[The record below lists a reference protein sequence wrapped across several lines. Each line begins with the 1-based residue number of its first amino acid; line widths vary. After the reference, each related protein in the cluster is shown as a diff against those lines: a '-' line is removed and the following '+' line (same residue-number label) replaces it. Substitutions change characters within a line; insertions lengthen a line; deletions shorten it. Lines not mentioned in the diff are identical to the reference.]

1 MATTAKAKPKKNMYF
16 TMVHEQAI
24 LDYVKSEDR
33 DEKERLYISLLEP
46 AFTEMIDKIVYT
58 FKFNTL
64 PNIDVL
70 KHDCLLQVVNV
81 LCKYDK
87 DRGSKAFAYFSV
99 IIKNWFIQQTKKNKK
114 KMIIEQD
121 SDDKIRAAYHSQL
134 VIHNPYH
141 KTREHQE
148 FIDGLGKQIAHW
160 RELPNLGPNELKVI
174 QAIEHLFANINDIE
188 LFSKKAIYLY
198 LRELTGLSTKEIVS
212 ELTKIRKNYK
222 AFKRGWE
229 RSIV

>member
-1 MATTAKAKPKKNMYF
+1 MYF

-24 LDYVKSEDR
+24 LDYVKSEDK

-58 FKFNTL
+58 FKFNSL

-99 IIKNWFIQQTKKNKK
+99 IVKNWFIQQTKKNKK
-114 KMIIEQD
+114 RMIIEQD
-121 SDDKIRAAYHSQL
+121 SDDKIREAYHSQL
-134 VIHNPYH
+134 IVHNPYH
-141 KTREHQE
+141 KTREQQE
-148 FIDGLGKQIAHW
+148 FIDGLGKQIVNW
-160 RELPNLGPNELKVI
+160 KEMPNLGVNELKVI
-174 QAIEHLFANINDIE
+174 HAIEHLFANINEIE
-188 LFSKKAIYLY
+188 FFSKKAIYLY
-198 LRELTGLSTKEIVS
+198 LRELTGLTTKEIVA
-212 ELTKIRKNYK
+212 ELTKLRKSYK
-222 AFKRGWE
+222 VFKKGWE
-229 RSIV
+229 RSAV